1 MLKACESWRENAS
14 FLVCSTP
21 RGRLGYYPNA

>member
-1 MLKACESWRENAS
+1 MKVCESWRENAS

-21 RGRLGYYPNA
+21 RGMLGYYPNA